1 MSRTISILRLAPLA
15 LALACEAAGGADTSD
30 QPVDENDDGEP
41 ASSSEPTGGDPTGPA
56 ADFGPGPVF
65 ECDPWLQDCPE
76 GQKCNLYS
84 TAGDQTLDGA
94 RCVPLDDSPAQ
105 IAELCIAE
113 GGYGTGLDDCAA
125 GLLCWNVIPS
135 EQGVC
140 VELCDGAAV
149 TPQCPE
155 GQVCAKSFGD
165 YHYMCLATCDPLAQD
180 CIEGELCALTEKGF
194 ACAAKFAAV
203 GACAAPP
210 P

>member
-84 TAGDQTLDGA
+84 TA
-94 RCVPLDDSPAQ
+94 
-105 IAELCIAE
+105 
-113 GGYGTGLDDCAA
+113 
-125 GLLCWNVIPS
+125 
-135 EQGVC
+135 
-140 VELCDGAAV
+140 
-149 TPQCPE
+149 
-155 GQVCAKSFGD
+155 KSFGD

-194 ACAAKFAAV
+194 ACAPDISGDDGQIYDRCTAANDCDRGLACLPPDAADPCPGGPAGGCCLPFCEVGGVCPDALECFGLFDPAVDPEFAAV